1 MKNNNFLK
9 NSGGELLV
17 LSAAVLWGAVSL
29 FTLPLNE
36 RGFSSVQI
44 TFIRSVI
51 ASAFIAIYFL
61 IKDVRLFKV
70 SLRDV
75 PVLFCT
81 GAVGFFL
88 LLALYAASIEENG
101 SSAAAMLLYTS
112 PLWTVILAS
121 MIFKEK
127 ITWLKIFSLAGL
139 LTGCFLVS
147 FAGEIKITGKG
158 FLYGVLS
165 GLFQSF
171 YTIFGK
177 MSRKRCS
184 AETTAFYTFLFAA
197 AISVFFAKPG
207 ELISLFA
214 ANPDSIL
221 LFLGLGVL
229 STAIAYFLYMAGLKT
244 VPAGKAGMISI
255 IELVVATIVGVIVF
269 KNKLGVTGYIGIAIT
284 VCSLILLEV
293 SSEKETDI
301 TVKCD
306 GTKTDDKET
315 SAESDTSKSK

>member
-1 MKNNNFLK
+1 MKNNNFLRK
-9 NSGGELLV
+9 RGGELLV
-17 LSAAVLWGAVSL
+17 LSASVLWGVVSL

-44 TFIRSVI
+44 TFVRSII
-51 ASAFIAIYFL
+51 ATAFIAIYFL

-70 SLRDV
+70 SLRDI

-101 SSAAAMLLYTS
+101 SSVGAMFLYTS

-121 MIFKEK
+121 IIFKEK
-127 ITWLKIFSLAGL
+127 ITFLKILSLAGL
-139 LTGCFLVS
+139 LAGCFLVS

-158 FLYGVLS
+158 FLYGALS
-165 GLFQSF
+165 GVFQSL

-177 MSRKRCS
+177 MSRRRCS

-197 AISVFFAKPG
+197 AISVFFAKPS
-207 ELISLFA
+207 ELVSLFT
-214 ANPDSIL
+214 ANPDSIF
-221 LFLGLGVL
+221 LFLGLAL
-229 STAIAYFLYMAGLKT
+229 LITAIAYFLYMAGLKT

-269 KNKLGVTGYIGIAIT
+269 KNKLGVTGYIGIAVTIG
-284 VCSLILLEV
+284 SLVLLEFG
-293 SSEKETDI
+293 SAKNPDKDAETKEEKGEEKKDD
-301 TVKCD
+301 VD
-306 GTKTDDKET
+306 FTKP
-315 SAESDTSKSK
+315 A

>member
-1 MKNNNFLK
+1 MKNKNFLK
-9 NSGGELLV
+9 NKGGELLV
-17 LSAAVLWGAVSL
+17 LFASVLWGVVSL

-44 TFIRSVI
+44 TFVRSII
-51 ASAFIAIYFL
+51 ATAFIAIYFL

-70 SLRDV
+70 SLRDI

-101 SSAAAMLLYTS
+101 SSVGAMFLYTS

-121 MIFKEK
+121 IIFKEK
-127 ITWLKIFSLAGL
+127 ITFLKILSLAGL
-139 LTGCFLVS
+139 LAGCFLVS

-158 FLYGVLS
+158 FLYGALS
-165 GLFQSF
+165 GVFQSL

-184 AETTAFYTFLFAA
+184 AETTAFYTFFFAA
-197 AISVFFAKPG
+197 AVSVFFAKPS
-207 ELISLFA
+207 ELVSLFK

-221 LFLGLGVL
+221 LFLGLAL
-229 STAIAYFLYMAGLKT
+229 LITAIAYFLYMAGLKT
-244 VPAGKAGMISI
+244 VPAGKASMIAI

-269 KNKLGVTGYIGIAIT
+269 KNKLGVTGYIGIAVTIG
-284 VCSLILLEV
+284 SLVLLEF
-293 SSEKETDI
+293 SSAK
-301 TVKCD
+301 
-306 GTKTDDKET
+306 
-315 SAESDTSKSK
+315 ESDKVAGNNAEEAAVKEAPADFDEPA

>member
-9 NSGGELLV
+9 NRGGELLV

-51 ASAFIAIYFL
+51 AATFIAIYFL

-88 LLALYAASIEENG
+88 LLALYAASIEEN
-101 SSAAAMLLYTS
+101 TS

-197 AISVFFAKPG
+197 AISVFFAKPDK
-207 ELISLFA
+207 LISLFA
-214 ANPDSIL
+214 AKPDSIL
-221 LFLGLGVL
+221 LFLELGVF

>member
-1 MKNNNFLK
+1 MNNNNFLRK
-9 NSGGELLV
+9 RGGELLV
-17 LSAAVLWGAVSL
+17 LSASVLWGVVSL

-44 TFIRSVI
+44 TFVRSII
-51 ASAFIAIYFL
+51 ATAFIGIYFL

-70 SLRDV
+70 SLRDI

-101 SSAAAMLLYTS
+101 SSVGAMFLYTS

-121 MIFKEK
+121 IIFKEK
-127 ITWLKIFSLAGL
+127 ITWLKVLSLAGL

-165 GLFQSF
+165 GVFQSL

-197 AISVFFAKPG
+197 AISVFFSKPS
-207 ELISLFA
+207 ELVSLFK

-221 LFLGLGVL
+221 LFLGLAL
-229 STAIAYFLYMAGLKT
+229 LITAIAYFLYMAGLKT

-269 KNKLGVTGYIGIAIT
+269 KNKLGVTGYIGIAVTIGFL
-284 VCSLILLEV
+284 VLLEFG
-293 SSEKETDI
+293 SAKNPDKDAETKEEKGEEKKDD
-301 TVKCD
+301 VD
-306 GTKTDDKET
+306 FTKP
-315 SAESDTSKSK
+315 A

>member
-1 MKNNNFLK
+1 MMKNKNFLK
-9 NSGGELLV
+9 SKGGELLV
-17 LSAAVLWGAVSL
+17 LSASVLWGVVSL

-44 TFIRSVI
+44 TFLRSI
-51 ASAFIAIYFL
+51 ISAILIAIYFL

-70 SLRDV
+70 SLRDI

-101 SSAAAMLLYTS
+101 SSVGAMFLYTS

-121 MIFKEK
+121 IIFKEK
-127 ITWLKIFSLAGL
+127 ITFLKILSLAGL
-139 LTGCFLVS
+139 LAGCFLVS

-165 GLFQSF
+165 GVFQSL

-177 MSRKRCS
+177 RSRKRCS
-184 AETTAFYTFLFAA
+184 AETTAFYTFFFAA
-197 AISVFFAKPG
+197 AVSVFFAKPI
-207 ELISLFA
+207 ELISLFK

-221 LFLGLGVL
+221 LFFGLAL
-229 STAIAYFLYMAGLKT
+229 LITAIAYFLYMAGLKT

-269 KNKLGVTGYIGIAIT
+269 KNKLGVTGYIGIAVT
-284 VCSLILLEV
+284 VCSLVLLEF
-293 SSEKETDI
+293 SSAKES
-301 TVKCD
+301 
-306 GTKTDDKET
+306 DKG
-315 SAESDTSKSK
+315 AESNAEEAAVKEAPADFDESA